1 MEKKTTVISPEDLQ
15 RQEGFCGRVR
25 EYWQAQGI
33 TPVAFVETYGCQ
45 QNEADSEQIRGMLEH
60 CGYGL
65 TDGPEGADLVIFNTC
80 AIREHAEQRVFGNVG
95 ALVHTRRRHPRQKI
109 FLCGC
114 MMGQPAVVER
124 VRKSYPYVDGVFST
138 HHLWELPQLLLGVL
152 TTGKRVFSV
161 EDSAGAIAEGL
172 PVVRENKL
180 KAWVS
185 VMYGCNN
192 FCSYCIVPYVRGRE
206 RSRKAE
212 NILAEVES
220 LVKQGYKEITLLG
233 QNVNSYGNDL
243 SDGSN
248 FADLL
253 DKAASVE
260 GKFRLRFMTNHPKDF
275 TEDVVRVMKKH
286 EGKICRLVHL
296 PVQSGSNEILKQMNR
311 RYTAEKYLG
320 EVRMLKTLI
329 PEAEVT
335 TDIIV
340 GFPGETEEDYLQ
352 TEALV
357 KEADFASAFTF
368 VYSRRSGTKAAEMDN
383 QIPEEVSKNRIM
395 RLVELV
401 NSKTREKSEKY
412 VGKTVE
418 ILCED
423 YDEKK
428 KTYLGRDEFGRMAYF
443 PYPHNLIGK
452 FVSVHVNSANGISLT
467 GDVVAVED

>member
-1 MEKKTTVISPEDLQ
+1 MEKKTTVISPEALQ

-124 VRKSYPYVDGVFST
+124 VCKSYPYVDGVFST

-206 RSRKAE
+206 RSRASVRIIEEARELKAE
-212 NILAEVES
+212 GV
-220 LVKQGYKEITLLG
+220 KEIMLLG
-233 QNVNSYGNDL
+233 QNVNSYGLDMEGEL
-243 SDGSN
+243 S
-248 FADLL
+248 FAQLLAEL
-253 DKAASVE
+253 DKVGIE
-260 GKFRLRFMTNHPKDF
+260 RIRFMTSHPKDISD
-275 TEDVVRVMKKH
+275 ELIDVMAASKH
-286 EGKICRLVHL
+286 ICHALHL
-296 PVQSGSNEILKQMNR
+296 PVQHGSNRILQSMNR
-311 RYTAEKYLG
+311 RYTREKYL
-320 EVRMLKTLI
+320 ERV
-329 PEAEVT
+329 EAIRAKVPDISLT
-335 TDIIV
+335 TDLIV
-340 GFPGETEEDYLQ
+340 GYPGETEEEFEE
-352 TEALV
+352 TCSLV
-357 KEADFASAFTF
+357 ERVGYDSAFTF
-368 VYSRRSGTKAAEMDN
+368 IYSPRVGTRAADMPD
-383 QIPEEVSKNRIM
+383 QIPESVSSRRIQKLIALQKEITHK
-395 RLVELV
+395 RYAKYIGQVHNVLVEEA
-401 NSKTREKSEKY
+401 SR
-412 VGKTVE
+412 
-418 ILCED
+418 
-423 YDEKK
+423 
-428 KTYLGRDEFGRMAYF
+428 RDENQMAGKNEYNITVNF
-443 PYPHNLIGK
+443 PGDKSLVGQIVK
-452 FVSVHVNSANGISLT
+452 VKITSAGESTLR
-467 GDVVAVED
+467 GERVD